1 MHLKTVL
8 LSLAIL
14 KPEEKRVQGQDLGN
28 QLSLF
33 ILRLF
38 PSFLQASLLVT
49 IHTQSS
55 AAGTRH
61 SAVTIAVAKFAL
73 LSL

>member
-1 MHLKTVL
+1 MYLKTVL
-8 LSLAIL
+8 LSLGIL
-14 KPEEKRVQGQDLGN
+14 KLEEERVQGQDLGN

-49 IHTQSS
+49 IRTQSS

-61 SAVTIAVAKFAL
+61 STVTVAAAKFAL